1 MINNNPVAKGL
12 STMDSPSKEA
22 GMGRAELHKKPLRL
36 SQFVIYAF
44 LAFLVLVTV
53 YPVYWMVLAG
63 TYKTSFLIH
72 FIFTLTPGKAVRDNY
87 RLIGE
92 SFDMIRVIL
101 NTFYTALAGTF
112 LALFVNLTMA
122 YAFAKYRFKGK
133 RFLFNFLLV
142 TMFMGGAVALIPQFE
157 IIYRLGLYNRLEA
170 IFLPTIYSTYI
181 TFLSVQVLRPFPS
194 EIMESG
200 RIDGCGEFRIFQ
212 SLVIP
217 NILPLVM
224 TVAIISF
231 AGYWNSYIWNLI
243 VTSSVD
249 KFTLQVA
256 LAGIYPKAA
265 MWTYAPMKMLGATI
279 SIIPLLVLFISM
291 QKYYINSLT
300 GAVKG

>member
-1 MINNNPVAKGL
+1 MRADNTRGK
-12 STMDSPSKEA
+12 TMSSDKLVIKS
-22 GMGRAELHKKPLRL
+22 GRQPISSARI
-36 SQFVIYAF
+36 FIYI
-44 LAFLVLVTV
+44 FLVILVLTTI
-53 YPVYWMVLAG
+53 YPIYWMVYGG
-63 TYKTSFLIH
+63 TFKTTFLIH
-72 FIFTLTPGKAVRDNY
+72 FLFTLLPGDSIRDNY

-101 NTFYTALAGTF
+101 NTFYIAIAGTF
-112 LALFVNLTMA
+112 FALFVNLTMA
-122 YAFAKYRFKGK
+122 YAFAKYKFKGK
-133 RFLFNFLLV
+133 TFLFNFLLV

-157 IIYRLGLYNRLEA
+157 IVYKLGLYNKLEA

-181 TFLSVQVLRPFPS
+181 TFLAVQILKPFPM
-194 EIMESG
+194 EILESG
-200 RIDGCGEFRIFQ
+200 RIDGCNEFRIFR

-217 NILPLVM
+217 NMLSLVM
-224 TVAIISF
+224 TVGIITF

-243 VTSSVD
+243 VTSSVE

-279 SIIPLLVLFISM
+279 SIIPLLILFITM